1 MPDPD
6 DHISHQELL
15 VTNTMP
21 HARTADANF
30 SFTKLLVNDL
40 DKVAEFYKS
49 VCGLVEQMRFDST
62 IKGRPIS
69 EITFLPTYP
78 GGGSLTL
85 LKFIDAPKPTNDELI
100 LGFTTDDLDA
110 FVARVEAAGGRISD
124 PIRTMADMNLRVAFA
139 QDNEGHLMEVV
150 QLL

>member
-1 MPDPD
+1 M
-6 DHISHQELL
+6 
-15 VTNTMP
+15 TNTMP
-21 HARTADANF
+21 HGRTADANF
-30 SFTKLLVNDL
+30 SFTKLIVEDL
-40 DKVAEFYKS
+40 DATAEFYKS
-49 VCGLVEQMRFDST
+49 VCGLVEQMRFDAT

-85 LKFIDAPKPTNDELI
+85 LKFTDAPNPIDGELI

-110 FVARVEAAGGRISD
+110 FVARVEKAGGRVTD
-124 PIRTMADMNLRVAFA
+124 PIRTMAEMNLRVAFVE
-139 QDNEGHLMEVV
+139 DIEGHLIEVV

>member
-1 MPDPD
+1 MA
-6 DHISHQELL
+6 
-15 VTNTMP
+15 NTMP
-21 HARTADANF
+21 HGSTADANF
-30 SFTKLLVNDL
+30 SFTKLLVDDL
-40 DKVAEFYKS
+40 DKTAAFYKS
-49 VCGLVEQMRFDST
+49 VCGLVEQMRFDAS
-62 IKGRPIS
+62 INGRPIS

-110 FVARVEAAGGRISD
+110 FVERVKTAGGRVTD
-124 PIRTMADMNLRVAFA
+124 PIRTMAEINLRVAFVE
-139 QDNEGHLMEVV
+139 DIEGHLIEVV